1 MSFLRTSVLA
11 TMIVGAGLGTLSG
24 VASAHE
30 SAPAAGCS
38 NDIAA
43 SSENG
48 AGRTL
53 GDTTGGDQDLSASNV
68 CDILNDNEV
77 LSGNNTAAGDIV
89 NGDTTTRNS
98 ESTET
103 TTIVETITGL
113 LPV

>member
-38 NDIAA
+38 NGIAA

-53 GDTTGGDQDLSASNV
+53 GDTTGGDQDLSGSNF
-68 CDILNDNEV
+68 CDILNNNEL
-77 LSGNNTAAGDIV
+77 LSGNNAAAGDIT

-98 ESTET
+98 ARSET
-103 TTIVETITGL
+103 TTITETITDL
-113 LPV
+113 LPI

>member
-1 MSFLRTSVLA
+1 MSFFRTSVLA

-38 NDIAA
+38 NGISA
-43 SSENG
+43 SNENG

-53 GDTTGGDQDLSASNV
+53 GDTTGGDQDLSGSNT
-68 CDILNDNEV
+68 CDILNDNEI
-77 LSGNNTAAGDIV
+77 LSGNNAAVGDIT

-98 ESTET
+98 ASNEEV
-103 TTIVETITGL
+103 TIIETITGL
-113 LPV
+113 LPI

>member
-38 NDIAA
+38 NGISA
-43 SSENG
+43 SNENG

-53 GDTTGGDQDLSASNV
+53 GEKRPGEPARPGPDLDHGDPVQRSCGPRDAAREV
-68 CDILNDNEV
+68 EVEEEV
-77 LSGNNTAAGDIV
+77 LAERALG
-89 NGDTTTRNS
+89 R
-98 ESTET
+98 E
-103 TTIVETITGL
+103 
-113 LPV
+113 PVRLHRP